1 MSHESRQSERVS
13 IPGRVMGEVTVF
25 QPMSILDLSE
35 RGAQVETP
43 VALRNDSLH
52 DFRLSLDERSIV
64 VKGRI
69 AYCQVG
75 ELRNG
80 VVIYRCGVEFVEPS
94 PHAAEA
100 LRHFVAVHAA
110 SRPAIM
116 DGEIISDDPTAR

>member
-13 IPGRVMGEVTVF
+13 IPGQVMGEVTVF

-35 RGAQVETP
+35 KGAQVETP

-80 VVIYRCGVEFVEPS
+80 IVIYRCGVEFVEPS
-94 PHAAEA
+94 SHAAEA
-100 LRHFVAVHAA
+100 LRLFVAVHAA
-110 SRPAIM
+110 SRPSIM
-116 DGEIISDDPTAR
+116 DGEIIPDDPIAR

>member
-1 MSHESRQSERVS
+1 
-13 IPGRVMGEVTVF
+13 MGEVTVF
-25 QPMSILDLSE
+25 QPMAILDLSD

-80 VVIYRCGVEFVEPS
+80 VVIYRCGVEFVDPA
-94 PHAAEA
+94 PHALEA
-100 LRHFVAVHAA
+100 LRDFVAVHFA
-110 SRPAIM
+110 SRPGII
-116 DGEIISDDPTAR
+116 DGEIADGPASQ